1 MIESDLHIRRE
12 VNQRLSVDA
21 KSLCPSTAVVDDQDS
36 VTVIAH
42 LVRGFDQTKFAKA
55 IGIDVTK

>member
-1 MIESDLHIRRE
+1 MGRAF
-12 VNQRLSVDA
+12 A